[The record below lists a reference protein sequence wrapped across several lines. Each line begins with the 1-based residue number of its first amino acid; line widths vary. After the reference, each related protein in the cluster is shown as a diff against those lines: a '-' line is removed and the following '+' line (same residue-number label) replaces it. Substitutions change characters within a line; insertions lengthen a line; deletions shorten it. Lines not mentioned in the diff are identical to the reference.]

1 MPFQR
6 NLRASGGEFDRQEMA
21 LGLKDE
27 NIFTVNLHQLGR
39 RVRANSV
46 ALPLVVL

>member
-6 NLRASGGEFDRQEMA
+6 NLRASGGGFDQQEMA
-21 LGLKDE
+21 LSLKNE
-27 NIFTVNLHQLGR
+27 NIFTVELDQLER

-46 ALPLVVL
+46 ALRFAVL